1 MKPKIKIKY
10 KVLRWS
16 HDPEYPWN
24 AQFSI
29 DNQTFTLGGQE
40 SKAHAKW
47 MVENLKTAFKKL
59 QS

>member
-1 MKPKIKIKY
+1 MSKIKIKY

-24 AQFSI
+24 AQFTI
-29 DNQTFTLGGQE
+29 GNQTFTLGGVE
-40 SKAHAKW
+40 SKEVAKW
-47 MVENLKTAFKKL
+47 YVEQLKTAFKKL